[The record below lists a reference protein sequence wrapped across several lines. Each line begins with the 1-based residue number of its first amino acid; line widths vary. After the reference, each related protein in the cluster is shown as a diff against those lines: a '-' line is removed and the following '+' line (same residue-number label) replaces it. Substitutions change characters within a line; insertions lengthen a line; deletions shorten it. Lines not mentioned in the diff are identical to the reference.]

1 MLLNYFINVMVLHNK
16 NWMQSSFMC
25 YQPHSFFKLII
36 SLLQMHPRQESKLPN
51 ANLGVLLIE
60 FFELYGR
67 NFNYQRTGIKI
78 RNGGCYCSKD
88 EVCSV

>member
-1 MLLNYFINVMVLHNK
+1 
-16 NWMQSSFMC
+16 
-25 YQPHSFFKLII
+25 
-36 SLLQMHPRQESKLPN
+36 MHPRQESKLPD
-51 ANLGVLLIE
+51 ANLGVLLVE

-88 EVCSV
+88 EVVFQILIISLYLSVVLIVVYCVVAADFILQSFLFC